1 MSVRTYIRQD
11 PSRRHFNIV
20 VVFEGYVLIHL
31 QSGIRC
37 VIGGGCLDGFKA
49 VSVAVDN
56 VVGSQ
61 KKPVH

>member
-11 PSRRHFNIV
+11 PSRHHFNIA
-20 VVFEGYVLIHL
+20 VVFEGYVLICL

-37 VIGGGCLDGFKA
+37 VIGSGCLNGFKA
-49 VSVAVDN
+49 VSMVVDN